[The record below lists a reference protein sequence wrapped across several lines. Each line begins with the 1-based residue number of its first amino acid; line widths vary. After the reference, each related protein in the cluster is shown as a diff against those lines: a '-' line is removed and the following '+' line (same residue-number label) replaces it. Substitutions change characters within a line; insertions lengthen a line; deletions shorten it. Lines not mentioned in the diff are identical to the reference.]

1 MNTIYLFFIFSSL
14 SEFCGRAF
22 GLWHARRQRLHVQAR
37 AAARANVGG
46 RRGRAAGC
54 LPLLPPLACWQA
66 VLRLRTAT

>member
-22 GLWHARRQRLHVQAR
+22 GMQGGSACAAVQAR